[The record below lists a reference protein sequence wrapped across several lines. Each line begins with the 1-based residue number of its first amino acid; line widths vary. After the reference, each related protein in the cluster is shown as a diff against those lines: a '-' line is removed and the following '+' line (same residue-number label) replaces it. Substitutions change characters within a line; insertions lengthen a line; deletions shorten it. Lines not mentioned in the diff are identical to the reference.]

1 MTVTGS
7 FRASVF
13 GRKRVI
19 LLVTEPHT
27 NSITL
32 TKSGFQTEGQVLN
45 QVNQTWVCHFDTGI
59 KTLSEGNFIDRKYN
73 RIHQSL

>member
-19 LLVTEPHT
+19 LLVTELHT

-32 TKSGFQTEGQVLN
+32 TKSGFQTEGQVLT
-45 QVNQTWVCHFDTGI
+45 QVNQICHFDTGI
-59 KTLSEGNFIDRKYN
+59 KTVGEDMQMTPPLWQKVKRN
-73 RIHQSL
+73 

>member
-13 GRKRVI
+13 GRKRVV
-19 LLVTEPHT
+19 LSVTEPHT

-32 TKSGFQTEGQVLN
+32 TESGFQTEGQVLN
-45 QVNQTWVCHFDTGI
+45 QVDQIRHFDTGI
-59 KTLSEGNFIDRKYN
+59 KTVSEGNFIDRKHD